1 MKPNRLVLLAVGVAA
16 FVAVAGTTNVPVI
29 ENKGTKPAVSTPT
42 TLSKDDQEALLLGRK
57 VLAVQRALQN
67 PTAPD
72 AMQAVLDL
80 GLDQRYYVM
89 TRGWLTYQLSGD
101 QSIISASKGSQPRRI
116 TDRAEF
122 VKKAIRR
129 IDLE

>member
-1 MKPNRLVLLAVGVAA
+1 MKSNRLVLLAVGIAA
-16 FVAVAGTTNVPVI
+16 FVAVAGTTNVLVT
-29 ENKGTKPAVSTPT
+29 ENKSVKPATATPT
-42 TLSKDDQEALLLGRK
+42 TLSREDQEALLLGRK

-72 AMQAVLDL
+72 AMQAVMDL

-89 TRGWLTYQLSGD
+89 TRGWLSYQLSGD
-101 QSIISASKGSQPRRI
+101 QSIISASKGNQPQRI